1 MNRTMSRLIAVAA
14 CCLAAATAAAQG
26 AGPRMVIPEKIKDTG
41 TIAQG
46 EMVEVNFV
54 VQNEGSEPLQIKA
67 VRPTCGCTVADYDKE
82 IPAGGE
88 GTVKAKLDTKDF
100 AGPISKSILIM
111 TNDPAEPTVSVVIK
125 ANVQPFVEVLP
136 RPLIRFNAVQLEPM
150 TQKVVVVSTDT
161 SRDFKVTKVQSSVP
175 FLSTDVR
182 RLERDELIPGKP
194 GDQYEVSV
202 SMDEDAPVGPVSGKL
217 TITTD
222 HPKASEVS
230 VKVYGV
236 VRALVH
242 VTPTQLEFGNVEA
255 KARPGRNLIVV
266 NNRTDGAKLAVT
278 GATVDD
284 PAFETAVSTI
294 EEGKRFQVTVSV
306 NGDASAGPHDA
317 MLTLKTSDPDF
328 PELTVPVKASLR

>member
-1 MNRTMSRLIAVAA
+1 
-14 CCLAAATAAAQG
+14 
-26 AGPRMVIPEKIKDTG
+26 MVIPEKIKDTG

-46 EMVEVNFV
+46 EVVEIVFTI
-54 VQNEGSEPLQIKA
+54 QNEGTEPLQIKA

-88 GTVKAKLDTKDF
+88 GAVKAKLDTKDF

-125 ANVQPFVEVLP
+125 SNVQPFVEVLP

-161 SRDFKVTKVQSSVP
+161 SRNFKVTKVESSVP
-175 FLSTDVR
+175 FLEAAVR
-182 RLERDELIPGKP
+182 QLGSGELVPGKP

-202 SMDEDAPVGPVSGKL
+202 SIDDDAPVGPVSGTL
-217 TITTD
+217 TISTD

-236 VRALVH
+236 VRSLVH

-266 NNRTDGAKLAVT
+266 NNRTDGAKLEVT
-278 GATVDD
+278 GAKVDD
-284 PAFETAVSTI
+284 PAFETSVSTI
-294 EEGKRFQVTVSV
+294 EEGKRFQVTVNV
-306 NGDASAGPHDA
+306 KGDAASGPRDA
-317 MLTLKTSDPDF
+317 TLTLETTDPDF
-328 PELTVPVKASLR
+328 PQLTVPVKASLR